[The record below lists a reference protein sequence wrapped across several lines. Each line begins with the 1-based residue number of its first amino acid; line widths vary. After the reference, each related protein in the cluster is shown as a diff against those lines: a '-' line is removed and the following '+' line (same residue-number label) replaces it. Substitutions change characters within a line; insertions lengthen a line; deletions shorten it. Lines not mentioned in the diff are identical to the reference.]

1 MFVYILLT
9 HLFILYFRGRELQR
23 KLADRELEIEM
34 DNRDRQKEKEELE
47 ELKAKIYSSDSN
59 NPEFEFAKV
68 RVIYMLSLTRKSVI
82 CEDTRICSE
91 KLKDRVLSILL

>member
-1 MFVYILLT
+1 MSLLIV
-9 HLFILYFRGRELQR
+9 LSLCFRGRELQR
-23 KLADRELEIEM
+23 KLTDRELEIEM

-68 RVIYMLSLTRKSVI
+68 IYA
-82 CEDTRICSE
+82 
-91 KLKDRVLSILL
+91 ILPMC